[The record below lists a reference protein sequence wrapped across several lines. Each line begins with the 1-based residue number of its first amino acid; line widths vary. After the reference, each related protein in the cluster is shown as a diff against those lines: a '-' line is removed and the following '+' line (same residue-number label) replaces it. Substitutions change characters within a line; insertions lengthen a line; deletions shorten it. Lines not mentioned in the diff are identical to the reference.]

1 MKVIFCLTS
10 GRTGTK
16 YLSYLFKNNIKNC
29 VSVHHHSSPDMFGEP
44 IYWHQTGDIHKVQEL
59 FNKKREKIK
68 KYNSDAYAEINHAFL
83 KSFYDV
89 AIEAFPDM
97 KLIHLIRNPLKVA
110 RSNLNRYKMIKKI
123 HAPYTYKIDNGKKYI
138 RWALTG
144 HEDIFEN
151 FGFDE
156 KTIFQLNDELKV
168 YQFFLLQ
175 WIEIEN
181 RAMKFLDQYEK
192 HKDCYTLES
201 PKELND
207 SEILTDMF
215 KFLGLELIQKNIQF
229 RGRKN
234 RNIKPTVIMDN
245 EKDQLKEIVSRIDDH
260 YLKIF
265 KNKPYTNFE
274 WVKILH

>member
-16 YLSYLFKNNIKNC
+16 YLSYIFKNNVENC
-29 VSVHHHSSPDMFGEP
+29 ISVHHHSSPDMFGKA
-44 IYWHQTGDIHKVQEL
+44 IYWHQTGEIEKLKKL
-59 FNKKREKIK
+59 FNKKQKKIQQ
-68 KYNSDAYAEINHAFL
+68 YNADAYAEINHAFL

-110 RSNLNRYKMIKKI
+110 RSNLNRYKMIKKM
-123 HAPYTYKIDNGKKYI
+123 HAPYTYKGDSRKKYI
-138 RWALTG
+138 KWALTG
-144 HEDIFEN
+144 EEEIFKN
-151 FGFDE
+151 FVFDE
-156 KTIFQLNDELKV
+156 KTIFDLSDELKV

-181 RAMKFLDQYEK
+181 RAMAFLDRYNK
-192 HKDCYTLES
+192 HNDCYTLET
-201 PKELND
+201 PKDLND
-207 SEILTDMF
+207 SAVLNDMF
-215 KFLGLELIQKNIQF
+215 KFFGLKLKQEDILF

-234 RNIKPTVIMDN
+234 RNIKPTVITED
-245 EKDQLKEIVSRIDDH
+245 EKNKLKEIVTKINDQ

-265 KNKPYTNFE
+265 RNKPYTNFE
-274 WVKILH
+274 WIKILS

>member
-16 YLSYLFKNNIKNC
+16 YLFYIFKNNVENC
-29 VSVHHHSSPDMFGEP
+29 ISVHHQSSPNMFGKA
-44 IYWHQTGDIHKVQEL
+44 IYWHQIGEIEKLKKL
-59 FNKKREKIK
+59 FNKKQKKIQN
-68 KYNSDAYAEINHAFL
+68 YNADAYTEINHAFL

-89 AIEAFPDM
+89 AIEAFADM

-110 RSNLNRYKMIKKI
+110 RSNLNRYKTIKKM
-123 HAPYTYKIDNGKKYI
+123 HVPCTYKGNNGKRYFK
-138 RWALTG
+138 WALTG
-144 HEDIFEN
+144 QEEIFTN

-156 KTIFQLNDELKV
+156 NTIFELSDEIKV

-181 RAMKFLDQYEK
+181 RAMAFLDRYNK
-192 HKDCYTLES
+192 HNDCYTLET
-201 PKELND
+201 PKDLND
-207 SEILTDMF
+207 SAVLNDMF
-215 KFLGLELIQKNIQF
+215 KFFDLKLKQKDILF

-234 RNIKPTVIMDN
+234 RNIKPTVITED
-245 EKDQLKEIVSRIDDH
+245 EKDKLKEIVSKIDDQ

-265 KNKPYTNFE
+265 RNKPYTNFE
-274 WVKILH
+274 WIKILS